1 MKVSGKKV
9 AENRAALVAT
19 ARKLLKEHGLQGAG
33 VTEISREA
41 GLTQGGLYSQFKSK
55 NALVAEAVRCSLADG
70 AKLVQQGLDTGP
82 QAISAYLD
90 AYVSEDHVTDISESC
105 MVAACASEMWRQ
117 DQEIAAAFADGF
129 SRLLEMLQAA
139 FPGTMQQ
146 ETVRRRAIT
155 LFAGMVGAVTLA
167 RAVQAADPALSR
179 ELIAAARRELEILA
193 ECPSATATG

>member
-1 MKVSGKKV
+1 MKVSGKKA

-19 ARKLLKEHGLQGAG
+19 ARRLLKEHGFKGAG

-70 AKLVQQGLDTGP
+70 ARLMQQVLESGP
-82 QAISAYLD
+82 QAIPAYLD
-90 AYVSEDHVTDISESC
+90 AYVSEDHVSDVGESC

-129 SRLLEMLQAA
+129 RHMLALLQDA
-139 FPGTMQQ
+139 FPDTMQA
-146 ETVRRRAIT
+146 ETARRRAIT

-179 ELIAAARRELEILA
+179 ELIAAARQELETLA
-193 ECPSATATG
+193 E

>member
-1 MKVSGKKV
+1 VKVSGKKA

-19 ARKLLKEHGLQGAG
+19 ARRLLNEHGFKGAG

-70 AKLVQQGLDTGP
+70 ARLVQQVLESGP
-82 QAISAYLD
+82 QAVSAYLD
-90 AYVSEDHVTDISESC
+90 AYVSENHVSDVSESC

-117 DQEIAAAFADGF
+117 DEEIAAAFADGF
-129 SRLLEMLQAA
+129 RHMLELLQGA
-139 FPGTMQQ
+139 FPDTMQT
-146 ETVRRRAIT
+146 ETARRRAIT
-155 LFAGMVGAVTLA
+155 LFAGMAGAVTLA

-179 ELIAAARRELEILA
+179 EMIAAARQELEMLA
-193 ECPSATATG
+193 G

>member
-1 MKVSGKKV
+1 MKVSGKKA

-19 ARKLLKEHGLQGAG
+19 ARRLLKEHGFKGAG

-70 AKLVQQGLDTGP
+70 ARLVQQVLESGP
-82 QAISAYLD
+82 QAIPAYLD
-90 AYVSEDHVTDISESC
+90 AYVSEDHVSDVGESC

-129 SRLLEMLQAA
+129 RHMLALLQDA
-139 FPGTMQQ
+139 FPDTMQA
-146 ETVRRRAIT
+146 ETARRRAIT

-179 ELIAAARRELEILA
+179 ELIAAARQELETLA
-193 ECPSATATG
+193 E

>member
-1 MKVSGKKV
+1 MKVSGKKA
-9 AENRAALVAT
+9 AENRAALVTT
-19 ARKLLKEHGLQGAG
+19 ARRLLKEHGFKGAG

-70 AKLVQQGLDTGP
+70 ARLVQQVLESGP
-82 QAISAYLD
+82 QAIPAYLD
-90 AYVSEDHVTDISESC
+90 AYVSQDHVSDVGESC

-117 DQEIAAAFADGF
+117 DKEIAAAFADGF
-129 SRLLEMLQAA
+129 RQMLALLQDA
-139 FPGTMQQ
+139 FPDTMQA
-146 ETVRRRAIT
+146 ETARRRAIT

-179 ELIAAARRELEILA
+179 ELIAAARQELETLA
-193 ECPSATATG
+193 E